1 MQIDAFA
8 YFADEIGMEVLETV
22 AIDEESSLSAGVI
35 LHHFVTNKKN
45 NKKEKYNDN
54 EKESKGTFPHP

>member
-1 MQIDAFA
+1 MH
-8 YFADEIGMEVLETV
+8 LH
-22 AIDEESSLSAGVI
+22 I
-35 LHHFVTNKKN
+35 LHHFVTNKK